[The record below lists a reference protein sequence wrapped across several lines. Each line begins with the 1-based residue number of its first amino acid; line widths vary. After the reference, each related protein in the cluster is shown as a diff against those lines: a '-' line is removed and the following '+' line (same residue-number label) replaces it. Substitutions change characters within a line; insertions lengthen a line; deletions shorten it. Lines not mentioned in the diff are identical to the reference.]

1 MSRFVLI
8 VAGGIGTRMQIKTAK
23 QFLLVKGLPLM
34 WWTLRS
40 FKDAAPDAHLSI
52 VLNPNLFDVFKELEQ
67 KYGDSGAN
75 AIIPGGVERFHSVLH
90 GLTTLPDEGV
100 VAIHDAVRPFPP
112 VQMIQK
118 CFNDAAL
125 HGSAIPV
132 TPLKNSIRRI
142 DKNGKSTAENRA
154 DFLTVQTPQCFD
166 LALIK
171 PAFTVE
177 YDPSFTDDASVLEAA
192 GHSIHLCEGDP
203 MNMKITTNE
212 DLIIARALSN

>member
-8 VAGGIGTRMQIKTAK
+8 VAGGTGTRMQSKTAK

-34 WWTLRS
+34 WLTLRR
-40 FKDAAPDAHLSI
+40 FKEAAPDAHLCV
-52 VLNPNLFDVFKELEQ
+52 VLNPNLFEEFKELEQ

-75 AIIPGGVERFHSVLH
+75 AILPGGVERFHSVLH

-100 VAIHDAVRPFPP
+100 VAIHDAVRPFPT
-112 VQMIQK
+112 VEMIQT
-118 CFNDAAL
+118 CFDAASV

-132 TPLKNSIRRI
+132 TPLKNSIRRL

-154 DFLTVQTPQCFD
+154 DFLNVQTPQCFD

-171 PAFTVE
+171 PAFAVE

-203 MNMKITTNE
+203 INMKITTNE
-212 DLIIARALSN
+212 DLNIARALSN

>member
-8 VAGGIGTRMQIKTAK
+8 VAGGTGTRMQSKTAK
-23 QFLLVKGLPLM
+23 QFLSVKGLPLM
-34 WWTLRS
+34 WWTLRR
-40 FKDAAPDAHLSI
+40 FKEAAPDAHLCV
-52 VLNPNLFDVFKELEQ
+52 VLNPNLFDEFKELEQ
-67 KYGDSGAN
+67 KYEDSGAN

-100 VAIHDAVRPFPP
+100 VAIHDAVRPFPT
-112 VQMIQK
+112 VEMIQK
-118 CFNDAAL
+118 CFDAAAL

-132 TPLKNSIRRI
+132 TPLKNSIRRL

-154 DFLTVQTPQCFD
+154 DFLNVQTPQCFD

-171 PAFTVE
+171 PAFAVE
-177 YDPSFTDDASVLEAA
+177 YDPSFTDDASVFEAA

-203 MNMKITTNE
+203 INMKITTNE
-212 DLIIARALSN
+212 DLNIARALSN